1 MIKFKGTTIFPQTI
15 FDVFDVIEEVI
26 CYKIIVSKD
35 DFHND
40 KITILLQK
48 ELIESHVYKLILEKC
63 QSRLKVIPIFTFHE
77 LEVIQ
82 SQVYKKNL
90 RKPEK
95 IVFI

>member
-1 MIKFKGTTIFPQTI
+1 MIKYKGTTIFPQTI
-15 FDVFDVIEEVI
+15 FDIFDNMEEVD
-26 CYKIIVSKD
+26 CYKIIISKD
-35 DFHND
+35 NYQND
-40 KITILLQK
+40 QITILLQLEIMDSTIHK
-48 ELIESHVYKLILEKC
+48 TILGKC

-82 SQVYKKNL
+82 AQVYKKNI

>member
-1 MIKFKGTTIFPQTI
+1 MDSTIH
-15 FDVFDVIEEVI
+15 
-26 CYKIIVSKD
+26 K
-35 DFHND
+35 
-40 KITILLQK
+40 TILG
-48 ELIESHVYKLILEKC
+48 KC

-82 SQVYKKNL
+82 AQVYKKNL